1 MGISIDMFVKSY
13 KANSKAKD
21 KTFEEFIQRH
31 ITTKYVPYLIKYT
44 NCTDIV
50 QKTTHIKEGNKEI
63 IKVNSAMQCI
73 FFWMKLIE
81 LYTDIE
87 FNKEKVIEEY
97 DKLKEIGAVEI
108 LLANIP
114 PAEIDEMTNLLGM
127 KMDDFRENEYSL
139 HALLYN
145 IKESFSISEEVINS
159 VIEEIKNKI
168 EIPE

>member
-1 MGISIDMFVKSY
+1 MGISTDMFVKSY

-31 ITTKYVPYLIKYT
+31 IITKYVPYLTKYT
-44 NCTDIV
+44 YCENIV
-50 QKTTHIKEGNKEI
+50 KTTCHIKDGKREI
-63 IKVNSAMQCI
+63 IKVNSAMQYI
-73 FFWMKLIE
+73 FFIMRIIQ

-87 FNKEKVIEEY
+87 IDEKKVVEEY
-97 DKLKEIGAVEI
+97 DKLAEVGAIDTLVS
-108 LLANIP
+108 AIP
-114 PAEIDEMTNLLGM
+114 PSEYSEFSTLISM
-127 KMDDFRENEYSL
+127 KMDDFRDNEYSL

-159 VIEEIKNKI
+159 VIEEIKNKV

>member
-21 KTFEEFIQRH
+21 KTFEEFIDKH
-31 ITTKYVPYLIKYT
+31 ITTKYVPYITKYT
-44 NCTDIV
+44 YCTDIV
-50 QKTTHIKEGNKEI
+50 QKTTHVKEGEREI

-87 FNKEKVIEEY
+87 FNKEDVVGEY
-97 DKLKEIGAVEI
+97 DKLKEIGAIETLI
-108 LLANIP
+108 ANIP
-114 PAEIDEMTNLLGM
+114 PAEMDEMTNILGM

-159 VIEEIKNKI
+159 VIEEIKNKV
-168 EIPE
+168 ELPE

>member
-1 MGISIDMFVKSY
+1 MGISTDMFVKSY

-21 KTFEEFIQRH
+21 KTFEEFIDRH
-31 ITTKYVPYLIKYT
+31 ITTKYVPYLTKYT

-50 QKTTHIKEGNKEI
+50 QKTTHIKEGDREI
-63 IKVNSAMQCI
+63 IKVDSALQCI

-87 FNKEKVIEEY
+87 FNKEDVVGEY
-97 DKLKEIGAVEI
+97 DKLKEIGAIETLI
-108 LLANIP
+108 ANIP
-114 PAEIDEMTNLLGM
+114 PAEMDEMTNILGM
-127 KMDDFRENEYSL
+127 KMDDFYENEYSL

-159 VIEEIKNKI
+159 VIEEIKNKV
-168 EIPE
+168 EIPK

>member
-1 MGISIDMFVKSY
+1 MGISTDMFVKSY

-31 ITTKYVPYLIKYT
+31 ITTKYVPYLTKYT
-44 NCTDIV
+44 YCESIV
-50 QKTTHIKEGNKEI
+50 KTTCHIKDGEREI
-63 IKVNSAMQCI
+63 IKVNSAMQYI
-73 FFWMKLIE
+73 FFIMRLIQ

-87 FNKEKVIEEY
+87 IDEKKVVEEY
-97 DKLKEIGAVEI
+97 DKLAEVGAIDTLVS
-108 LLANIP
+108 AIP
-114 PAEIDEMTNLLGM
+114 PSEYSEFSTLISM
-127 KMDDFRENEYSL
+127 KMDDFRDNEYSL

-159 VIEEIKNKI
+159 VIEEIKNKV